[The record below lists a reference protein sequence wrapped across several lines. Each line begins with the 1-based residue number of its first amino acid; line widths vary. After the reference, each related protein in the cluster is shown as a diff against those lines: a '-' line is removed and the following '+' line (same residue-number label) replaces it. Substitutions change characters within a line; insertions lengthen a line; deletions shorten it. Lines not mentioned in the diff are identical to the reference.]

1 MSYKIVSRTVK
12 TDIDY
17 GIVDTENRYDIVS
30 ESGEIIDNAQG
41 YGYKTYPSAQKAAG
55 YKFKGGKQKTDALKK
70 QAKAFWKNN
79 KAFGIEL
86 SELLDLNFKD
96 PMTEAEINAFALEK
110 GISGFDIKFIDHL
123 A

>member
-1 MSYKIVSRTVK
+1 MITELLN
-12 TDIDY
+12 
-17 GIVDTENRYDIVS
+17 TENRYDIVS

-41 YGYKTYPSAQKAAG
+41 YGYKTYQSAQKAAW

-96 PMTEAEINAFALEK
+96 PMTETEINAFALEK

-123 A
+123 E

>member
-1 MSYKIVSRTVK
+1 VSYRIVSRTVK

-41 YGYKTYPSAQKAAG
+41 YGYKTYQSAQKAAW

-96 PMTEAEINAFALEK
+96 PMTETEINAFALEK

-123 A
+123 E

>member
-1 MSYKIVSRTVK
+1 MRKVMVIKPTNLHK
-12 TDIDY
+12 KQL
-17 GIVDTENRYDIVS
+17 GINS
-30 ESGEIIDNAQG
+30 KAES
-41 YGYKTYPSAQKAAG
+41 K
-55 YKFKGGKQKTDALKK
+55 KTDALKK

-86 SELLDLNFKD
+86 IELLDLNFKD

>member
-41 YGYKTYPSAQKAAG
+41 YGYKTYQSAQKAAW

-86 SELLDLNFKD
+86 SELFDLNFKD
-96 PMTEAEINAFALEK
+96 PMTETEINAFALEK

-123 A
+123 E

>member
-1 MSYKIVSRTVK
+1 MYIIPTPLPH
-12 TDIDY
+12 
-17 GIVDTENRYDIVS
+17 
-30 ESGEIIDNAQG
+30 GECGVWGRAPIIKQG
-41 YGYKTYPSAQKAAG
+41 VFATIFTRITTAANNQSAQKAAW

-123 A
+123 E